1 MRISTRIDLAVAAAA
16 ALALAGLAALTW
28 LDHADWLP
36 RLMPRALALLALFVV
51 LDRVLRHLVLR
62 PVHEH
67 SQALRRLALHDSL
80 TGAVN
85 RRGFTDRLQQAQGQA
100 ALCAQPL
107 SLVMVDI
114 DHFKRINDVHGHA
127 IGDSVLREV
136 AARLRRQMRRGDLLG
151 RLGGEEFAV
160 LLPATD
166 LEGAAVQAELA
177 RQALRREPVAVAG
190 TVTASLGVAQW
201 DGSEPVSDWLERA
214 DLALYEAKRLGRDR
228 VRLSGART

>member
-1 MRISTRIDLAVAAAA
+1 
-16 ALALAGLAALTW
+16 
-28 LDHADWLP
+28 
-36 RLMPRALALLALFVV
+36 
-51 LDRVLRHLVLR
+51 
-62 PVHEH
+62 
-67 SQALRRLALHDSL
+67 
-80 TGAVN
+80 
-85 RRGFTDRLQQAQGQA
+85 
-100 ALCAQPL
+100 
-107 SLVMVDI
+107 MVDI

-201 DGSEPVSDWLERA
+201 DGSEPAADWLERA